1 MPTSFAILAWGGAI
15 ALIALAVLI
24 DALGRARRLR
34 RQRALSDLA
43 ALRWQQ
49 FEEVIA
55 DAFRRHGY
63 RVQEV
68 GGRGRADGGVDLVLM
83 RGGETTVVQAKHWRR
98 DRVGVQLVRE
108 LYGVQHAM
116 RAQRS
121 MFVCQ
126 GRYTA
131 DAVSFASQVGMTLV
145 DGEELLHIIGAGLA
159 GRGLELPAPTP
170 VITLACPACGAAM
183 VRRTA
188 RQGPHAG
195 HDFLGCSTFPACRVT
210 APIPDDVPIPL

>member
-43 ALRWQQ
+43 ALSWQQ
-49 FEEVIA
+49 FKEVIA
-55 DAFRRHGY
+55 DAFRRHGC

-108 LYGVQHAM
+108 LYGVQQAM
-116 RAQRS
+116 RAARA
-121 MFVCQ
+121 MFVAM

-131 DAVSFASQVGMTLV
+131 DAQQFAAQVGMTLV
-145 DGEELLHIIGAGLA
+145 HGEELLRIIGANLVGVPFEVPVA
-159 GRGLELPAPTP
+159 TDPAVPT
-170 VITLACPACGAAM
+170 CPACGANM
-183 VRRTA
+183 VQRTA
-188 RQGPHAG
+188 RRGAHAG
-195 HDFLGCSTFPACRVT
+195 QALWGCSAYPVCQATRTLDIEAAR
-210 APIPDDVPIPL
+210 